1 LWFSRNFRDFL
12 SNFQNFWVFH
22 QNLKIFFLGFTR
34 IFPCKTIFWSRIRFN
49 KWVSIGTDELYPGD
63 IVSLKS
69 SIPPKGNKVSQN
81 QNSRN
86 SQVQNAQP
94 DQGDKLSPC
103 DLLLLTGRLIC
114 DEALLTGES
123 VPQVKEGIDQ
133 LDQKLILDQKEHQAQ
148 GFT

>member
-1 LWFSRNFRDFL
+1 MRFS
-12 SNFQNFWVFH
+12 SNFQNCWQFH
-22 QNLKIFFLGFTR
+22 HNFQTFKNFFLWFTR
-34 IFPCKTIFWSRIRFN
+34 TSRCKIIIFWSRIRFN

-81 QNSRN
+81 PNSRN